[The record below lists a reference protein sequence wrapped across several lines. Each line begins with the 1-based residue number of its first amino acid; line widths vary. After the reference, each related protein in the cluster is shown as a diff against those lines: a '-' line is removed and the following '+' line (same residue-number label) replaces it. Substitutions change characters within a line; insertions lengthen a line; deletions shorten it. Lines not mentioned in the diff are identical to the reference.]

1 MRQVLLSTLFVCSL
15 FGQSAE
21 ISGIVRDASGAVI
34 PVAVVNVINQD
45 TDTSRATI
53 TDGSGH
59 YLVPALP
66 PGRYRMTVSAEKF
79 QTQSRDDI
87 RMETG
92 QAAIIDFE
100 LKVGTSKD
108 VVTVNGNQT
117 YVDQSDATVSTV
129 VDRQFVEN
137 VPLNGQTLQSLLTL
151 VPGVSYMPGSGQVG
165 YRGEITV
172 DGQRTESNYFTVDGV
187 SANSGAKIDN
197 ETGGAGYSGAIPG
210 MTIIGTTQTMV
221 SLDDLQ
227 EFRASTSTYAAD
239 QGRTPGGQ
247 FAFTTRSGTNS
258 YHGTVFDFFR
268 NSALDAGNWFNHYYN
283 PAIDVLNTPNDFPK
297 AAERQNDFGGTLG
310 GPLNIP
316 KLYHGKDKTF
326 FFFSYEG
333 MRLLQPVPP
342 SDHVVPDKAM
352 RLAAPAVLQPFLNA
366 YSIQNGSEL
375 TQSPG
380 LANYILVYSEPSG
393 IDAASIRIDQ
403 NFGSKLQLFAR
414 YADTP
419 SGGWYFNDLPIH
431 DNTRVNTQSVTLGAT
446 SVITPTQVNE
456 LRFNF
461 TYNTSGEHE
470 IASDFGGAVPIGI
483 DIVPGP
489 NGQPMNPIGSQLTF
503 RTYFTTGGKA
513 EFELEGNDY
522 NQYQYNVVDTY
533 HWTHG
538 AHSLRF
544 GVDWRRIATYAVP
557 SLNKEEVQFA
567 SEAQVLDNAA
577 SVVENVPHSILKSEP
592 VFTNFSA
599 FVQDEW
605 KVTPR
610 LSLSLG
616 LRWDVN
622 PPPGNELGYLP
633 YTLNQISN
641 LATATLAPTNTPLW
655 KTQWTGFAPRFGL
668 AYQLGGSSGHE
679 TVLRAGAGLF
689 YDLNSLL
696 ASSGFSTFMGFDTS
710 VKYAGVPFPLTP
722 AQLTLPPVSLAT
734 PYNESVLAFD
744 PHLQLPKI
752 IHWNV
757 AIERGLGRNQTLT
770 ASYVGSLGQ
779 GLLTEFQYAPQAL
792 GNTNFA
798 AGSDADVVANRGNS
812 SYDALQV
819 KFQRSL
825 ARGLQA
831 LASYT
836 WSHSIDN
843 ASSNFLLD
851 ELLRGSSDF
860 DIRQNFQAA
869 LTYNVPGSYSNPIVA
884 GLLKDWGLDSH
895 ISDRTALPF
904 DLVGSNGTDP
914 ITQAT
919 LNYEPNLVP
928 GQPAYLSGPQLV
940 DGQTINVPGGRVVNI
955 NAFSAA
961 PANVNGDAPRNFV
974 RGFGAFQVDM
984 AVRRDFSFT
993 ERIKLQFRAEAF
1005 NVFNHPQFGAI
1016 DGTLTD
1022 GNGKFGWA
1030 SSTLNNEG
1038 GALSP
1043 LYAQGGPRSLQLSL
1057 KLRF

>member
-1 MRQVLLSTLFVCSL
+1 VPKSPC
-15 FGQSAE
+15 
-21 ISGIVRDASGAVI
+21 IVRDASSAAIPGAKVS
-34 PVAVVNVINQD
+34 VTNQD
-45 TDTSRATI
+45 TAADRATKA
-53 TDGSGH
+53 DGSGL
-59 YLVPALP
+59 YSVPALP
-66 PGRYRMTVSAEKF
+66 PGRYRMTVSADGF
-79 QTQSRDDI
+79 QTQSRDNI
-87 RMETG
+87 KIETG
-92 QAAIIDFE
+92 QTASIDFD
-100 LKVGTSKD
+100 LKIGASKD
-108 VVTVNGNQT
+108 VVTVNGSQIYIN
-117 YVDQSDATVSTV
+117 QSDATVSTV
-129 VDRQFVEN
+129 IDRQFVEN
-137 VPLNGQTLQSLLTL
+137 TPLNGRTLQSLMTL
-151 VPGVSYMPGSGQVG
+151 VPGVSIQPGSGQVG
-165 YRGEITV
+165 YKGEITV

-210 MTIIGTTQTMV
+210 MTIIGTTQSMV
-221 SLDDLQ
+221 SLDALQ

-247 FAFTTRSGTNS
+247 FAFTTRSGANS
-258 YHGTVFDFFR
+258 IHGTLFDFFR
-268 NSALDAGNWFNHYYN
+268 NNDLDAANWFNHYYN

-297 AAERQNDFGGTLG
+297 SAEHQNDFGGTLG
-310 GPLNIP
+310 GPVNIP
-316 KLYHGKDKTF
+316 HLYHGKDKTF

-333 MRLLQPVPP
+333 MRLIQPVPP
-342 SDHVVPDKAM
+342 SDKVVPDKAM

-380 LANYILVYSEPSG
+380 LANYILVYSEPSS
-393 IDAASIRIDQ
+393 IDAASVRIEHS
-403 NFGSKLQLFAR
+403 FGSKLQLFGR
-414 YADTP
+414 YAYTP

-431 DNTRVNTQSVTLGAT
+431 DNIRVNVQSVTLGAT
-446 SVITPTQVNE
+446 SMITPTQTNE
-456 LRFNF
+456 FRFNF

-470 IASDFGGAVPIGI
+470 IASNFGGATPISVS
-483 DIVPGP
+483 IVDGP
-489 NGQPMNPIGSQLTF
+489 NGQPLNPIGSQLTF

-522 NQYQYNVVDTY
+522 DQYQYNVVDTY

-538 AHSLRF
+538 AHAVRF
-544 GVDWRRIATYAVP
+544 GVDWRRISTLAIP

-567 SEAQVLDNAA
+567 SEAQVLANAA
-577 SVVENVPHSILKSEP
+577 GVVENVPHSILKSEP
-592 VFTNFSA
+592 VFTNLSA

-605 KVTPR
+605 KVAPR

-622 PPPGNELGYLP
+622 PPPGNEMGYLP

-641 LATATLAPTNTPLW
+641 LATATLAPTNTPLY

-668 AYQLGGSSGHE
+668 AYQLGHSSGHE

-696 ASSGFSTFMGFDTS
+696 ASSGFSTFIGFDTS

-722 AQLTLPPVSLAT
+722 SQLTLPPVSLAT
-734 PYNESVLAFD
+734 PYNQSVLAFD
-744 PHLQLPKI
+744 PNLRLPYT

-757 AIERGLGRNQTLT
+757 ALEQRLGRSQTLT

-779 GLLTEFQYAPQAL
+779 DLLTEFQYAPQAL

-798 AGSDADVVANRGNS
+798 SGSDADVVANRASS

-819 KFQRSL
+819 KFQRDI
-825 ARGLQA
+825 AHGLQV

-843 ASSNFLLD
+843 ASNNFLLN
-851 ELLRGSSDF
+851 ELLRASSDF

-869 LTYNVPGSYSNPIVA
+869 FTYNVPGSYSNPILA
-884 GLLKDWGLDSH
+884 GLLKYWGLDSH
-895 ISDRTALPF
+895 ISARTAIPF

-914 ITQAT
+914 VTQAT

-928 GQPAYLSGPQLV
+928 GQPVYLSGPQLV
-940 DGQTINVPGGRVVNI
+940 DGQMINTPGGRVVNI

-961 PANVNGDAPRNFV
+961 PANVNGDTPRNFV
-974 RGFGAFQVDM
+974 RGFGASQVDM
-984 AVRRDFSFT
+984 AVRRDFSFN
-993 ERIKLQFRAEAF
+993 ERLKLQFRAEAF

-1022 GNGKFGWA
+1022 GNGQFGWA
-1030 SSTLNNEG
+1030 STTLNNEG